1 MTQPALP
8 IDALLVGPVALLP
21 DGRTRSGIRK
31 TPTAD
36 ALWLSPTGLQGDAQ
50 ADLRI
55 HGGVEKAVH
64 HYPREHYAGWA
75 AGGHHTDLLAHA
87 GAFGENISTTGW
99 DESTVCIGDVVQL
112 GDARFAPEW
121 EQAAALPAL
130 AERWRA
136 TFRKRVDAGRVEDW
150 EPRLRAPASD
160 P

>member
-36 ALWLSPTGLQGDAQ
+36 ALWLSSTGLQGDAQ

-64 HYPREHYAGWA
+64 HYPREHYAVSRA
-75 AGGHHTDLLAHA
+75 CLACSH
-87 GAFGENISTTGW
+87 S
-99 DESTVCIGDVVQL
+99 
-112 GDARFAPEW
+112 R
-121 EQAAALPAL
+121 
-130 AERWRA
+130 
-136 TFRKRVDAGRVEDW
+136 
-150 EPRLRAPASD
+150 RLSGQSICM
-160 P
+160 